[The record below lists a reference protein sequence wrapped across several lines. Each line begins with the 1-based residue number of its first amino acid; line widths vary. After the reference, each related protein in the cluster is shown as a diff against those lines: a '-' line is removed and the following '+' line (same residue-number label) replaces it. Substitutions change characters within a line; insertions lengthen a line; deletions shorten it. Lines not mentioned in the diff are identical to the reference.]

1 MKKVI
6 LEKFANFKVSR
17 NISKE
22 IKGGYGG
29 PMDQCNGVGCPTSGG
44 SCTYQGPCQLNGN
57 PYSVYSC
64 TQPSNAQQTID
75 SLRNSGYS
83 GGTISSNTTTIICTG
98 APIV

>member
-22 IKGGYGG
+22 IKGGYGD
-29 PMDQCNGVGCPTSGG
+29 MNAQCNGVGCPTSGG
-44 SCTYQGPCQLNGN
+44 ACTYLGPCQLNGN
-57 PYSVYSC
+57 PYSIYSC
-64 TQPSNAQQTID
+64 TQPFNSQPMID

-83 GGTISSNTTTIICTG
+83 GPTISGNTTSVTCTG
-98 APIV
+98 GPIV